1 MLQLSLVSVTF
12 HNLITPYR
20 NCDPDI
26 IGTSEAAERSPI
38 KEEGSTW
45 PLDTRFLTCVVIKF
59 LGYI

>member
-1 MLQLSLVSVTF
+1 
-12 HNLITPYR
+12 LITPYR

-26 IGTSEAAERSPI
+26 IGTSEAAEKSPI

-45 PLDTRFLTCVVIKF
+45 PLDTRFLTWVAIKF